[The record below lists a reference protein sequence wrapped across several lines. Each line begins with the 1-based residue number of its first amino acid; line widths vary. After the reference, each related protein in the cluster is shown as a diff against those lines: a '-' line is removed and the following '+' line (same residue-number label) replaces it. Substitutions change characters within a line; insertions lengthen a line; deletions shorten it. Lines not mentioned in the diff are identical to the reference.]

1 MLALKNWDG
10 TQRLQVL
17 PKVLLVAKELK
28 VISVLFAFKLWIL
41 MDSLKPSE
49 TETLPWKRA
58 VFDSYVVHQRKMFSC
73 HFDKNL
79 SMSCYT
85 IRSLQKLAV
94 IFSGRINHR
103 LLEPNRNTSNV
114 AKHHHLSLVTWFSF
128 VKNEGKRIRFHFKY
142 LLKLLSEA
150 STQLETNFK

>member
-1 MLALKNWDG
+1 MRHWVWKSSALVKN
-10 TQRLQVL
+10 QKQLVPYL
-17 PKVLLVAKELK
+17 PSNSWYLWTLWYPQKLKLSLERELCS
-28 VISVLFAFKLWIL
+28 IP
-41 MDSLKPSE
+41 M
-49 TETLPWKRA
+49 
-58 VFDSYVVHQRKMFSC
+58 YVVHQRKMFSC

-128 VKNEGKRIRFHFKY
+128 VKNEGKRILFILKY
-142 LLKLLSEA
+142 LLKL
-150 STQLETNFK
+150 